1 MNCLFVVV
9 GFSKITLKFSD
20 LIMAD
25 VDSVHDLVTDGIEK
39 SLVTTD
45 SKPESESDLK
55 PKSKPEPD
63 VDQMKKLALNPEAKE
78 FFPSYK
84 KKNNQSLSSEDFAT
98 AKKLSGE
105 DLKADNKKDGNF
117 RRVI

>member
-20 LIMAD
+20 LMAD

-39 SLVTTD
+39 SLVTD